1 MILNRNIFN
10 WLDLLLGEKTE
21 MPSNGRSIQSIEDY
35 LKEYNIVGIQGIDTK
50 ALIRHIVKFFQEYY
64 R

>member
-1 MILNRNIFN
+1 
-10 WLDLLLGEKTE
+10 
-21 MPSNGRSIQSIEDY
+21 MPSNWRSIQSIEDY

>member
-1 MILNRNIFN
+1 MTLNRNIFS
-10 WLDLLLGEKTE
+10 WLDLLLGEKIE

-35 LKEYNIVGIQGIDTK
+35 LKEYNIVGIKGIDTK
-50 ALIRHIVKFFQEYY
+50 VLIRHIVKFFQEYY

>member
-1 MILNRNIFN
+1 MTLNRNIFS
-10 WLDLLLGEKTE
+10 WLDLLLGEKIE

-50 ALIRHIVKFFQEYY
+50 AIIRNIVKFFQEYY
-64 R
+64 P